1 MKKKLESFLVCAD
14 FSNDIP
20 VLVVGTKVKNGIN
33 IINAFK
39 GEEAAIKGDDY
50 DYLVEGFAAGMGIS
64 CDRMED
70 DELLDKLCPNLDG
83 PVPVSMTLPG
93 DFDGDELV

>member
-33 IINAFK
+33 IINAFQ
-39 GEEAAIKGDDY
+39 GEEAEELYHKLADKKGD
-50 DYLVEGFAAGMGIS
+50 
-64 CDRMED
+64 
-70 DELLDKLCPNLDG
+70 NDG
-83 PVPVSMTLPG
+83 ECKES
-93 DFDGDELV
+93 

>member
-39 GEEAAIKGDDY
+39 GEEA
-50 DYLVEGFAAGMGIS
+50 E
-64 CDRMED
+64 
-70 DELLDKLCPNLDG
+70 KLYQKLTVKNEY
-83 PVPVSMTLPG
+83 VYI
-93 DFDGDELV
+93 DFYCFLRGYY

>member
-1 MKKKLESFLVCAD
+1 MKQDGQNGDGERKEKTVEKKLESFLVCAD

-39 GEEAAIKGDDY
+39 GKEAEELYRKLTIKKEAD
-50 DYLVEGFAAGMGIS
+50 M
-64 CDRMED
+64 
-70 DELLDKLCPNLDG
+70 K
-83 PVPVSMTLPG
+83 
-93 DFDGDELV
+93 

>member
-39 GEEAAIKGDDY
+39 GAEAEK
-50 DYLVEGFAAGMGIS
+50 LQKLTVKK
-64 CDRMED
+64 ED
-70 DELLDKLCPNLDG
+70 
-83 PVPVSMTLPG
+83 V
-93 DFDGDELV
+93 

>member
-1 MKKKLESFLVCAD
+1 MKPDGQNGDGEWKEKAVKKKLESFLVCAD

-39 GEEAAIKGDDY
+39 GEEAEKLY
-50 DYLVEGFAAGMGIS
+50 QKLTVKK
-64 CDRMED
+64 ED
-70 DELLDKLCPNLDG
+70 
-83 PVPVSMTLPG
+83 V
-93 DFDGDELV
+93 

>member
-39 GEEAAIKGDDY
+39 GEEA
-50 DYLVEGFAAGMGIS
+50 E
-64 CDRMED
+64 
-70 DELLDKLCPNLDG
+70 ELYKKLTTKKNSEKESRNELS
-83 PVPVSMTLPG
+83 VRPVSGQT
-93 DFDGDELV
+93 

>member
-39 GEEAAIKGDDY
+39 GEEAEKLYQKLAVKK
-50 DYLVEGFAAGMGIS
+50 
-64 CDRMED
+64 ED
-70 DELLDKLCPNLDG
+70 
-83 PVPVSMTLPG
+83 V
-93 DFDGDELV
+93 

>member
-33 IINAFK
+33 IINAFQ
-39 GEEAAIKGDDY
+39 GEEA
-50 DYLVEGFAAGMGIS
+50 E
-64 CDRMED
+64 
-70 DELLDKLCPNLDG
+70 ELYKKL
-83 PVPVSMTLPG
+83 TTKK
-93 DFDGDELV
+93 E

>member
-1 MKKKLESFLVCAD
+1 MVMEIERRKLLESFLVCAD

-39 GEEAAIKGDDY
+39 GEEAEKLY
-50 DYLVEGFAAGMGIS
+50 QKLTVKK
-64 CDRMED
+64 ED
-70 DELLDKLCPNLDG
+70 
-83 PVPVSMTLPG
+83 V
-93 DFDGDELV
+93 

>member
-20 VLVVGTKVKNGIN
+20 VLVVGTKGKNGIS

-39 GEEAAIKGDDY
+39 GEEAEELYRKLTIKKEAD
-50 DYLVEGFAAGMGIS
+50 M
-64 CDRMED
+64 
-70 DELLDKLCPNLDG
+70 K
-83 PVPVSMTLPG
+83 
-93 DFDGDELV
+93 

>member
-39 GEEAAIKGDDY
+39 GEEADGYA
-50 DYLVEGFAAGMGIS
+50 
-64 CDRMED
+64 
-70 DELLDKLCPNLDG
+70 ELRGACRD
-83 PVPVSMTLPG
+83 LP
-93 DFDGDELV
+93 LAQRT